1 MALIKRYK
9 SKIYGNYWLGI
20 LKFGL
25 LIGFGLSFTLIFRHF
40 IKEPIS
46 QPVGFVENF
55 ALLGLIFL
63 AVYLYKIGLEE
74 RRITFKEAYIVGWG
88 SGVIGSIIYGR
99 SLYGYA
105 LYLGSGLQE
114 RCFDVQ
120 RAIESNQTL
129 SDADIMFMTSPSSV
143 AMSGILLS
151 SIMAILWA
159 MIVGILL
166 RNEKG
171 EIISKDKTF
180 KI

>member
-20 LKFGL
+20 LKFGF
-25 LIGFGLSFTLIFRHF
+25 LIGFGLSFILIFRRWLDD
-40 IKEPIS
+40 PIN
-46 QPVGFVENF
+46 QPVGFIENF
-55 ALLGLIFL
+55 AMLGLIFIS
-63 AVYLYKIGLEE
+63 VYLYKLGLAE
-74 RRITFKEAYIVGWG
+74 RRITFKESYIVGFG
-88 SGVIGSIIYGR
+88 SGVFGSVIYGM

-105 LYLGSGLQE
+105 LYLDHGLQN

-120 RAIESNQTL
+120 RAIESNSHL
-129 SDADIMFMTSPSSV
+129 SNADIMYMTTPQSI
-143 AMSGILLS
+143 ALSGIMLS

-159 MIVGILL
+159 MVVGVLL

-171 EIISKDKTF
+171 EIISKDKKF